1 MLKNTQL
8 VSEEISADMASA
20 KEELDAAV
28 PFHTLLDVSAN
39 RSRAELAHKG
49 TFLSQRQR
57 PSQEALRATVLRK
70 SVSTLSNASDSGFP
84 VSLIITVVE
93 NDFKKSHFTTYLN
106 FRAKIKVKICQYLN
120 QNRHYFWPS

>member
-39 RSRAELAHKG
+39 RSRADLAHKG
-49 TFLSQRQR
+49 TLSQRQR

-84 VSLIITVVE
+84 VCSI
-93 NDFKKSHFTTYLN
+93 
-106 FRAKIKVKICQYLN
+106 KI
-120 QNRHYFWPS
+120 